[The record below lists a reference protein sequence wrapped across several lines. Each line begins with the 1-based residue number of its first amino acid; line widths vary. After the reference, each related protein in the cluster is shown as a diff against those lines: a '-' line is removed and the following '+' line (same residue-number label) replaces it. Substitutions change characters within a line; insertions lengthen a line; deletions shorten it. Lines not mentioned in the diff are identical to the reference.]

1 MTIKKFISVIQ
12 KGNKEP
18 NTIDI
23 WKVKHN
29 QITATIYKVPVEPFN
44 YYTKVESPE
53 EGPFWLH
60 PKISL
65 IECLK
70 MLNTIFNG

>member
-1 MTIKKFISVIQ
+1 MTIKKFTSVIQ
-12 KGNKEP
+12 KGNKRLVVDVWE
-18 NTIDI
+18 I
-23 WKVKHN
+23 KHN
-29 QITATIYKVPVEPFN
+29 QITGTVYKFSFDPFN

-60 PKISL
+60 IKISL